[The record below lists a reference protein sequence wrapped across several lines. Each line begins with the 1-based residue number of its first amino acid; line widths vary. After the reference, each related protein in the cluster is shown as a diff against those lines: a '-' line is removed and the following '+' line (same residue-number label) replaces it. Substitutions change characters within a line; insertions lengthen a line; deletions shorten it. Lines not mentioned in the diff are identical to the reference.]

1 MADRKEDIAVRI
13 AVDYSKGL
21 TDIKA
26 FVDAANKSLGTL
38 RPFRVVID
46 TSRALKDVNSFTQSA
61 AKSFEAL
68 PKSVLMVASAVNVL
82 SERSTKAQADI
93 SRMTTTVNSG
103 MNALPQAVQ
112 NVSDSVDRLTQR
124 IERMGRNEG
133 PEQLRRNLRQ
143 ANDEAVKL
151 TTTFDRLKSA
161 GASIGAGIGSA
172 AAGLA
177 AGKAVLMPYLEPAL
191 DYGVALAHMANVSYS
206 DRDNAGRIAGKK
218 ELDATIV

>member
-1 MADRKEDIAVRI
+1 
-13 AVDYSKGL
+13 
-21 TDIKA
+21 
-26 FVDAANKSLGTL
+26 
-38 RPFRVVID
+38 
-46 TSRALKDVNSFTQSA
+46 
-61 AKSFEAL
+61 
-68 PKSVLMVASAVNVL
+68 
-82 SERSTKAQADI
+82 
-93 SRMTTTVNSG
+93 MTTTVNSG

-133 PEQLRRNLRQ
+133 PEQLRRNMRQ

-218 ELDATIV
+218 ELDATIVKSIRLGGGTRDSAVAALSNLIASGAVSTNEAKFMLPGIVRGSAPQTPHLIRSPASPFVACKTSVSKKRICPP